1 MKCPNCGFEFFEG
14 FHCPDCGV
22 DVYVFHKTRSA
33 SIRLYNEALKL
44 AEERDLSGAAANLE
58 QSLLF
63 DKNNIQARNLLG
75 LINFHNRLISA
86 QFIFKVKHGTFL
98 RFFHLFNI

>member
-22 DVYVFHKTRSA
+22 DVYVFRKTLSA

-44 AEERDLSGAAANLE
+44 AESENAQDVTYDESGNVA
-58 QSLLF
+58 
-63 DKNNIQARNLLG
+63 K
-75 LINFHNRLISA
+75 
-86 QFIFKVKHGTFL
+86 
-98 RFFHLFNI
+98 